1 MSYDE
6 PPPLEEVDPRP
17 HDIGTEMALLGSMLL
32 GGERAIDDAC
42 DILAS
47 SADYY
52 RDAHSWIHDAIVE
65 VHGTPKTEVDPISV
79 GRELKKRGQLELC
92 QGVEYLHRLANSV
105 PVAANA
111 DVYAEEVRD
120 LAKLRAIWEI
130 TTRATRHA
138 LERRNPEEILDRLL
152 ADLQALSVDQP
163 AEAPKLSVGER
174 WDDFIDQLEAGQ
186 DPNALDTPWADLNE
200 VTNLKPGDLVVAGA
214 ETGGGKSLLGFNLA
228 AHVALRREKP
238 VLVASME
245 MGGTELLARLTAS
258 EASVNLSRLVKREL
272 IDEDWN
278 RIARVSER
286 LRNATNFILDD
297 SSGLTLS
304 KIRARVRW
312 MHSKGTPPA
321 LIVADYLQ
329 LITPEGKAGKNRTQ
343 EVADISRGLKLLA
356 MEFQVPVLA
365 LAQFNRGQVGR
376 KPLVSDFKDSS
387 QIEQDSNVILLISR
401 DVPENDDPNN
411 PAPDN
416 GIRFVEVGKNRN
428 GPRGRIVDLEQQGH
442 YARLVSRSRQ
452 PEPVITITR

>member
-1 MSYDE
+1 MSHDE
-6 PPPLEEVDPRP
+6 PLEDDDDPRP
-17 HDIGTEMALLGSMLL
+17 RDIPTEQALLGSMLL
-32 GGERAIDDAC
+32 GERAIDDAA
-42 DILAS
+42 DILNS

-52 RDAHSWIHDAIVE
+52 RKAHEHIHNAILE
-65 VHGTPKTEVDPISV
+65 VHGQPKTVVDPISV
-79 GRELKKRGQLELC
+79 GRVLEQRGQLELC
-92 QGVEYLHRLANSV
+92 GGAAYLHRLAGTV

-111 DVYAEEVRD
+111 DVYAEIVRD
-120 LAKLRAIWEI
+120 TAKLRRIWEL
-130 TTRATRHA
+130 TTRATWHT
-138 LERRNPEEILDRLL
+138 LERRNPEEILDQLL
-152 ADLQALSVDQP
+152 AELQALSVDQP

-200 VTNLKPGDLVVAGA
+200 VTSLKPGDLITVGA
-214 ETGGGKSLLGFNLA
+214 ETSGGKSLLGFNCA
-228 AHVALRREKP
+228 AHVALRRGKP

-245 MGGTELLARLTAS
+245 MGGNELLARLTAA
-258 EASVNLSRLVKREL
+258 EASVNLSRLVNRQL
-272 IDEDWN
+272 IEPDWE
-278 RIARVSER
+278 RIARVSDK

-312 MHSKGTPPA
+312 MHSKGIPPA
-321 LIVADYLQ
+321 LVVADYLQ
-329 LITPEGKAGKNRTQ
+329 LITPEGSSSRNRTQ

-387 QIEQDSNVILLISR
+387 QVEQDSNVILLISK
-401 DVPENDDPNN
+401 DIPEGDDPNN

-428 GPRGRIVDLEQQGH
+428 GPRGRVVDLEQQGH

-452 PEPVITITR
+452 PDPVITITR